1 MKVLV
6 IEDNL
11 ILWRNLVRY
20 LSSRD
25 ISADLSM
32 DWKDWLYK
40 ASMNYYD
47 VIILDINL
55 PKINWIEICKKL
67 REKWK
72 DMSIIMLTSMGTSDD
87 IVKWLDSGADDY
99 LVKPFEYSEL
109 LARLNA
115 LTRRKMKNKSTTV
128 IKLSDTVEI
137 DLEKYQ
143 VKKDSKIVKLSKLEY
158 DLLKYLSQNKWKA
171 LSRQEIYENVW
182 WEFEWDFMFSKT
194 IDVYIWYLRKKLS
207 KDLIET
213 KKGYWFMIN

>member
-25 ISADLSM
+25 IPADLSM